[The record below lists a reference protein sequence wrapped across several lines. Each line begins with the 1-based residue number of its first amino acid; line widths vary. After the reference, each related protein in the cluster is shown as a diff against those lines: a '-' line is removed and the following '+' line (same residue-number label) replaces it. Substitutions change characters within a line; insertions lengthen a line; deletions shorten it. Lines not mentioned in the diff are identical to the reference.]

1 MTTIAVLGNGRVG
14 GNLAAALARAGHEV
28 TVADRTPGAAADAA
42 RTARIIINATP
53 GAGSLD
59 RLAALREEL
68 RDKILVDVSNAT
80 TDGPDGLPADL
91 IYPGSSLA
99 EQLQEALP
107 ETRVVKTLNTML
119 FPVMTSPATLPSR
132 RPRSSP
138 ARTRRPSRPSA
149 NCSPTSAGKRNGSPT
164 SAGSRPPAPQRPRS
178 CSYRTSSGPPDSHPS
193 RSPSPADCRAAP
205 AGGSR
210 SRRVSWMGSRW
221 DTIVACT
228 VRLGGGVDIEALR
241 A

>member
-14 GNLAAALARAGHEV
+14 GSLATALTRAGHEV
-28 TVADRTPGAAADAA
+28 TVAGRAPGAAADAA
-42 RTARIIINATP
+42 RTAQIVSNATP

-68 RDKILVDVSNAT
+68 RGKILVDVSNAT

-119 FPVMTSPATLPSR
+119 FPVMTSPATLAQTPTAFLSGEDLQAKQTVR
-132 RPRSSP
+132 ELLIDLGWQKEWITDLGGIST
-138 ARTRRPSRPSA
+138 ARATEAAILFVPHVIR
-149 NCSPTSAGKRNGSPT
+149 SAGFTPFAISIAR
-164 SAGSRPPAPQRPRS
+164 
-178 CSYRTSSGPPDSHPS
+178 
-193 RSPSPADCRAAP
+193 
-205 AGGSR
+205 
-210 SRRVSWMGSRW
+210 
-221 DTIVACT
+221 
-228 VRLGGGVDIEALR
+228 
-241 A
+241 